1 MHTSLLQIY
10 KIASP
15 PPPPPPHGLQPT
27 LVGQFEDAFLLF
39 LPEELISKD
48 VFVCPSDV
56 YSYPLP
62 APTHTLASDNL
73 PPSSPV
79 WLQV

>member
-15 PPPPPPHGLQPT
+15 PPPPHPSHCLQPT

-56 YSYPLP
+56 YSYPP
-62 APTHTLASDNL
+62 PPPTLASDNL

>member
-15 PPPPPPHGLQPT
+15 PPPPHPSHCLQPT

-56 YSYPLP
+56 YSYPR
-62 APTHTLASDNL
+62 
-73 PPSSPV
+73 PPPPNSG
-79 WLQV
+79 L